1 MRAPGT
7 YSRSLARPHA
17 PPRALESLT
26 DTRTLNHRSGWA
38 AFTCNG
44 HAISRNLPVGRT
56 TMDARG
62 ARIVD
67 HTRHVA
73 TAQDRTGHGVPG
85 HEATLPIAADGFA
98 TRGTLPFRVRDACRA
113 STSCTHTI
121 AQAHAMRPSRPG
133 HPHAASRSFRELRG
147 ARQAGLTVSA
157 TLRQLSATRAHVRR
171 SASGWMEVA
180 RRRSPCAPGSRQE
193 SWPCRTS
200 IDLRR

>member
-1 MRAPGT
+1 MRAPGS

-26 DTRTLNHRSGWA
+26 DTRTQNQRSGWA
-38 AFTCNG
+38 AFTCNR
-44 HAISRNLPVGRT
+44 HTISRNLPAGRT
-56 TMDARG
+56 AMDARG

-73 TAQDRTGHGVPG
+73 TAQDRARQGAPG
-85 HEATLPIAADGFA
+85 HELALPIAAAGYA
-98 TRGTLPFRVRDACRA
+98 TQDTLPFRVRDACRA
-113 STSCTHTI
+113 STSCTHTV

-133 HPHAASRSFRELRG
+133 RPHAASRCFRELRG

-157 TLRQLSATRAHVRR
+157 TLQQLSATRAHVRR
-171 SASGWMEVA
+171 SASGWIVAA
-180 RRRSPCAPGSRQE
+180 RRCSPCVPGSRQE

-200 IDLRR
+200 VDLRR